1 MMKSRYPHIVF
12 DLDGTLSDSR
22 EGIFNAYYHTAANM
36 GLEIPG
42 PEKLHSLI
50 GPPLQK
56 GFMDVFGLSGERLM
70 EAVRCFREYYGVKGL
85 YENRLYDGI
94 TELLTQIGQAGA
106 NAYVA
111 TSKYELYAKRV
122 LEYFDI
128 LPLFT
133 DVAGADYN
141 GVQASKVELVLQLMQ
156 RNGIT
161 DPADVVIIGDTRF
174 DIETA
179 AELEID
185 SVGVSYGFSSA
196 AEIEKLAPDYIVHDV
211 RELAGVLFEEEVIG

>member
-1 MMKSRYPHIVF
+1 MKSRYPHIIF

-22 EGIFNAYYHTAANM
+22 EGIFNAYYHTAAKM
-36 GLEIPG
+36 GLDIPD
-42 PEKLHSLI
+42 PDRLHSLI

-56 GFMDVFGLSGERLM
+56 GFKDVFNLQEEGLM
-70 EAVRCFREYYGVKGL
+70 EAVKCFREYYGEKGL
-85 YENRLYDGI
+85 YENRLYEGI
-94 TELLTQIGQAGA
+94 PELLAQIGRAGA
-106 NAYVA
+106 SAYVA
-111 TSKYELYAKRV
+111 TSKYELYAERV
-122 LEYFDI
+122 LEYFNI
-128 LPLFT
+128 RALFT

-141 GVQASKVELVLQLMQ
+141 GVQAGKAELVLRLMQ

-161 DPADVVIIGDTRF
+161 DPADAIIIGDTRF

-211 RELAGVLFEEEVIG
+211 RELAGVLFEEEGIK